1 MTNYTFHDTVALP
14 NSKLTIPRMGF
25 GVYLA
30 APEVTAFAV
39 KTALKL
45 GYRHI
50 DTAQCY
56 FNEAEVGEGVRASG
70 IPRSEIYIT
79 TKIMGPEGGDEET
92 YERCKQSVEE
102 IGLGYVDLFLIH
114 TPDISREGRE
124 ECWRALER
132 LMKEGL
138 TKSIGVSNYGAK
150 HIREMKK
157 YAKIYPPAVNQIE
170 VSFLNSGEQQTKK
183 QAHPWFQQRHITDFC
198 AKEGIPIEA
207 YSPIVRNQRAKDPLL
222 QKLAKKYNKSTPQ
235 VLIRYSLQNDWIPLV
250 KSENEG
256 RIKENTEVF
265 DFELT
270 AEEVKELNEKE
281 MGDEG
286 AIEWLPMY
294 CD

>member
-1 MTNYTFHDTVALP
+1 MTKYTFHDTVALP
-14 NSKLTIPRMGF
+14 NSKLTIPRLGF

-30 APEVTAFAV
+30 VPEVTAFAV

-70 IPRSEIYIT
+70 VPRSEIFIT
-79 TKIMGPEGGDEET
+79 TKIMGPEGGEEET
-92 YERCKQSVEE
+92 YERCRQSVEE

-114 TPDISREGRE
+114 TPDISKEGRE

-132 LMKEGL
+132 LLKEEM
-138 TKSIGVSNYGAK
+138 TRSIGVSNYGAK
-150 HIREMKK
+150 HIKEMKQ

-170 VSFLNSGEQQTKK
+170 
-183 QAHPWFQQRHITDFC
+183 AHPWFQQRHITDFC

-235 VLIRYSLQNDWIPLV
+235 ILIRYSLQNDWIPLV

-256 RIKENTEVF
+256 RIKENTQVF

-270 AEEVKELNEKE
+270 DEEMKTLNEKE